1 MHILSVCVCVLY
13 GWWGGGGGAGLID
26 EIAWLVYSCM
36 PVIFI
41 YIVLEC

>member
-1 MHILSVCVCVLY
+1 MHILSVCVCAIWVVR
-13 GWWGGGGGAGLID
+13 GGGGGAGLID

>member
-1 MHILSVCVCVLY
+1 M
-13 GWWGGGGGAGLID
+13 GGEGGGGGAGLID

>member
-1 MHILSVCVCVLY
+1 MHILSVCVCAIWVVR
-13 GWWGGGGGAGLID
+13 GGGAGLID